1 MLIVNEDISAWL
13 MAVDPYKFFPFE
25 AHFVYWH
32 QLLVALPH
40 PPELLKDTHDMY
52 GKLRHA
58 KANR

>member
-1 MLIVNEDISAWL
+1 
-13 MAVDPYKFFPFE
+13 MAVDPYKFLPFE

-52 GKLRHA
+52 RKLRHA
-58 KANR
+58 KAHH